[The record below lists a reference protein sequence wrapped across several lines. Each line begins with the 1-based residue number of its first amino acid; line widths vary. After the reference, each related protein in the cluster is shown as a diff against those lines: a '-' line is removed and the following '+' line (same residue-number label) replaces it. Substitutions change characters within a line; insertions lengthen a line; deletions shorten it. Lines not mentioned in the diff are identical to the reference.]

1 MKKEKILSF
10 ATLLFI
16 LLAVFYFLSNINN
29 VKNINIMNNRYN
41 TFDYKIYIENG
52 NTRSIPM
59 HIEARIERK
68 NGTLVK
74 KINAVINNE
83 KTAYNVIETD
93 ITDIYNPDI
102 HNVIP
107 ITSIPGYRIENGHYV
122 DIARQNTRSITIEK
136 KWTNGERVRK
146 DSVQVRIKG
155 GTSQSSVYHSVIQ
168 EVTLK
173 ASERWTKVIQV
184 PRYDYL
190 YYSVEEVPVNNFTT
204 SYSEP
209 TTNNFIITNTF
220 TPQKH
225 TLGVLMGVEGGNKDL
240 LPREIEVK
248 VKDAWS
254 TDFSRIEKMRLNS
267 EKTEYYAEI
276 TGYDVTKDG
285 TPSHIDTRIDY
296 EIPGYRKVQGK
307 YQYIVNNIQK
317 TVRVEKENG
326 KDNIPFKIYL
336 KQNGVKLENTVR
348 IVKAGSTETFSVP
361 ETKFADGSRYTYT
374 LEHEE
379 TPTLPEGY
387 SIVKV
392 SDELIKIKYTSPN
405 INVNKE
411 FTVTNGDKT
420 NLPQTVSVTINN
432 NKGLA
437 PKTVNATLKADKSA
451 YVLSQSLPKNDT
463 RGDVVT
469 YSYVLNTNIPGYN
482 KTNEGYEFVVSNGAM
497 TFEKQWVNG
506 ETVRPESIQ
515 FKIKRG
521 YLSGQ
526 SMATYT
532 EFGHEIVTLR
542 ASEGWRK
549 VVTDLP
555 RTDINGRYYA
565 YIPEELPVPN
575 FTPKYTWPNNI
586 IITNTY
592 VVPKENKKFVVNVNG
607 GNKNVLPNTVEVTI
621 KNDKGIAEKVVSATL
636 NANKTAYEVT
646 QNLDTTKLNGER
658 INYTVSP
665 KTDIPN
671 YTKSDNAYT
680 YVSSKKTF
688 EKVIPKENG
697 KPIEVKVILTRNG
710 SKVLPEKAVTV
721 NTGETARFTDLDKTD
736 SNGIDYN
743 YGVIIEPSNNV
754 LPEGYAIDN
763 ATGKVTYTSPK
774 VAVTKDI
781 TVNGGNKNA
790 LPNEIDVR
798 IENNRGLS
806 NVNKKA
812 RLNTGKTAY
821 VVNESL
827 DKTTTSADE
836 ITYTVKPV
844 TEITNYTKND
854 SGYTYVSPKKNF
866 EKVVPKE
873 NGKPIPVKV
882 ILTRNG
888 SKVLPEKSVI
898 VNTGE
903 TARFTDLDK
912 TDSNG
917 VDYNYGVI
925 IEPTDNSRLP
935 EGYSIDNQTGKVV
948 YTSPRMNITVEKNW
962 VNGETVRPETI
973 TAKLKRKINTD
984 NAYTFVQDIT
994 VRKDN
999 NWRLVVSNLEKT
1011 DANGNDYTYIVE
1023 EETNVNGFNPSYS
1036 GLTITNTYVIT
1047 KENKKLTVNVN
1058 GGNKET
1064 LPQNIQVTIKN
1075 DKGLAEKVVNA
1086 TLNRDKT
1093 AYEVTENL
1101 DTTKPNGERINYT
1114 AVPKGDIP
1122 NYTKDERGGYTYV
1135 SPKAPVSIVVPK
1147 ENGKPIEVKAVLT
1160 RNGVKVEP
1168 EKVVTVNTGETANF
1182 GNLDSTDANGNPYRY
1197 GIEIKPSENGLPEGY
1212 SIQNGKII
1220 YTSPKITVNKNIT
1233 VTDGNKEVLPNE
1245 IDVRIEN
1252 NRGLSNIN
1260 KKARLNTGKTAY
1272 VVNESLDKTTTSA
1285 DEITYTV
1292 KPVTEITNY
1301 TKNDLGYTYVSPK
1314 TTFEKVVPKEN
1325 GKSIEVKVI
1334 LTRNGEK
1341 VSPEKSVIVNTGETA
1356 RFTDLD
1362 KTDINGNVYNYDIKV
1377 EPSNNRL
1384 PEGYTVDNQTGK
1396 VTYTSPKITVNKE
1409 ITVNGGD
1416 KSRLPNEIDVRIEN
1430 NRGLSSINKKARL
1443 NQGKTAYV
1451 VNESLDKTTTSAD
1464 EITYTVVPV
1473 TDIANYTKT
1482 NESYTYVSPQG
1493 EFRNKILVNGG
1504 NKNVLPNQIDVKIK
1518 NDKNQPER
1526 TVKANLKADKSGYEI
1541 TENLPQTTN
1550 TGEHISYSIEPLT
1563 QITNYVVESGNYRY
1577 VTPRI
1582 NITIEKNWV
1591 NGETV
1596 RPETITAKLKRKI
1609 ASDNAYTFVQDITV
1623 RKENN
1628 WRLVVSNLEK
1638 TDENGNDY
1646 TYIVEEE
1653 TNVNGFNPSYS
1664 GLTITNTYVITKENK
1679 KLTVN
1684 VNGGNKETLPQNIQV
1699 TIKNDK
1705 GLAEKV
1711 VNATLNRDKTAYE
1724 VTENLDTTKP
1734 NGERINYTA
1743 VPKGDIPNYTK
1754 DERGGYTYVSPKAP
1768 VSIVVPKEN
1777 GKPIEVKAVL
1787 TRNGVKVEPEK
1798 VVTVNTGETANFG
1811 NLDSTDAN
1819 GNPYRYG
1826 IEIKPS
1832 ENGLPEGYS
1841 IQNGKVV
1848 YTSPKI
1854 TFEKVVPK
1862 ENGKSIPVKVKL
1874 TRNGVELQGKEVIVN
1889 TGETARFTD
1898 LDKTD
1903 ANGNLYTY
1911 DIKVEATDNG
1921 NLPEGYTVDKTTGKV
1936 TYTSPKIVVTKDIT
1950 VTGGNKELL
1959 PTSIKAIVSNDRGLE
1974 EKEVDATLNQDKT
1987 AYVVNESLDK
1997 TTSSAEKIT
2006 YTVMPKT
2013 DITNYTKT
2021 ADTYTYVS
2029 PKVNVTVEKNWV
2041 NGETVIP
2048 ETITAKLKRKIASD
2062 NTYTFVQD
2070 VTVRKDNNWQ
2080 LVVANL
2086 DSTDANGNDY
2096 TYIVEEETN
2105 VDNFNAG
2112 YNGLIITNTYV
2123 SPKKQLDLRVDV
2135 NGGDKNTL
2143 PQTIDVEIIDNSD
2156 SKNPQVVKTE
2166 TIRLNQDKTAY
2177 VGNIIVNTTKP
2188 NGQEIPY
2195 IVKPKT
2201 SLEDLGFRKDQTGNY
2216 IYTPKL
2222 NTVTGKITYINGRT
2236 LWKDLDVKL
2245 YKNGNEVV
2253 GTTKKITRDELI
2265 NNKFIASN
2273 EEKAIKVVSYENQKE
2288 TEDDGTRNTYE
2299 VRITSEVPGFRKEVL
2314 KEDKITNIILRYQNE
2329 VRDLTYTP
2337 TFTGGNAN
2345 ERPEL
2350 TVILKKKEKTVENPN
2365 NETFVEEERKVSVNG
2380 NAVTFNQKVVKN
2392 YDGTD
2397 VEYKFEVT
2405 VKPNSN
2411 YRLINGETEGEFKLE
2426 YVSPK
2431 ISFTGNVKWVNG
2443 ENINKP
2449 NVTLGLVRNGVR
2461 LEDKYNKVV
2470 STQNTSEVNVTWNDL
2485 DKTDKE
2491 GNVYTYTIVEDT
2503 VLENYTKRYE
2513 NGNTKV
2519 VNTYVSPKINFEK
2532 TVKQNGGK
2540 NIPVKVTLT
2549 RNGVNVTPEKTVTVN
2564 TGETARFT
2572 DLDKTDANG
2581 NPYTYDGV
2589 ITATLPEGYSWKKD
2603 KDGNIV
2609 VEYTSPKINLTVE
2622 KMWEGGDTLIP
2633 ENIEVKLKRRLKQV
2647 NGNTNPNN
2655 TNTYVDFENN
2665 TYQVEKN
2672 NNWTKEISN
2681 LDKTDE
2687 NANEYE
2693 YIVEEITNIENFT
2706 NTVNNFRI
2714 TNIYNVPNKNYPFE
2728 MPVNGGDK
2736 TKLPKVINVVIENKA
2751 NGENKGSHTL
2761 TLNEDKTAYTGN
2773 INLPSTDERG
2783 NRVNYGIKEVEE
2795 IPGYVKDNQGGYTFV
2810 PKKIEVNKNISV
2822 NPELINKMKS
2832 DGVKNIEINVKRNG
2846 EVIKTITVPLT
2857 DFDSNGNYKVVMP
2870 DLDETDQN
2878 GNKYN
2883 YDLDIIN
2890 LVGYDVEKKTDNQG
2904 NTVINI
2910 SKKVEIFNKEVTV
2923 TTNGGKVRPTVAVEL
2938 LKNGNKV
2945 KETKITNNKVVFEN
2959 LEKNDKLGN
2968 KFEYIVKI
2976 KNEEDIRNRF
2986 SYEVKLIDSINSE
2999 KAVVVLNYIVKKI
3012 DVPFKLVYQGANGE
3026 EKPKVSIRLLRDGK
3040 PVGDI
3045 VTLNG
3050 EYEYVFK
3057 GLDETDQNGNIY
3069 EYKVEIVGEI
3079 PGYEVTMSPSGKTII
3094 LTKKMEKG
3102 KFLPYAGTEKN
3113 VGVSTLLI
3121 LMIGYG
3127 LKAFK
3132 AQRKINTVTNIR
3144 GIKR

>member
-1 MKKEKILSF
+1 MKKG
-10 ATLLFI
+10 TL
-16 LLAVFYFLSNINN
+16 NINN
-29 VKNINIMNNRYN
+29 KYIKLIVLTVAIIVTLLSMYILNNTNNKAYHVNTINQKSNYYGYGYGYNYGREVVNIPDEKLKNLLIKELRGKNTEGRIKLYDSTYEKPDYETVIYKDEMEKIQSLRLDNTGISDFTGLETAKRMTSLNLSNNKIVNIDSLRRLTNLTDLNLGGSILNNYGAAVTSNQITNIEPLSGLINLRNLDLTNNKVANIEPLRGLTNLTNLNLTSNKVVNIEPLSGLTNLTDLNLSINQIENISSLSGLTNLMNLDLSINRIGNIEPLNRLKRLTILNLALNKVSSVENLRELVNLTTLNLYNNKVVNIEPLSRLTSLTTLNLYNNNIVNIEYLSGLSSLEILDLGRNNIKNLEVLSGLRTLRNLRTLYLYNNEIENIEPLLQLRNLTNLYLRDNKIENIDRLRELTNINKLTLYTQEINVRPNTNKFNLPVLKKYN
-41 TFDYKIYIENG
+41 GEVFDIVQASNGLLKKNSDGTYSFTRRETEIQTIELGNGIENKDPKVDSNWDKSTPIYLIEIDPANIFVEKVAITKTIKDKS
-52 NTRSIPM
+52 NT
-59 HIEARIERK
+59 
-68 NGTLVK
+68 LL
-74 KINAVINNE
+74 NNE
-83 KTAYNVIETD
+83 KEIKVVPVIKRNGQVITNANTNNVGHRANNEELLTYTWNELIKSDDTYTDYN
-93 ITDIYNPDI
+93 Y
-102 HNVIP
+102 
-107 ITSIPGYRIENGHYV
+107 
-122 DIARQNTRSITIEK
+122 
-136 KWTNGERVRK
+136 
-146 DSVQVRIKG
+146 
-155 GTSQSSVYHSVIQ
+155 
-168 EVTLK
+168 EVTFD
-173 ASERWTKVIQV
+173 I
-184 PRYDYL
+184 
-190 YYSVEEVPVNNFTT
+190 
-204 SYSEP
+204 
-209 TTNNFIITNTF
+209 
-220 TPQKH
+220 
-225 TLGVLMGVEGGNKDL
+225 
-240 LPREIEVK
+240 
-248 VKDAWS
+248 
-254 TDFSRIEKMRLNS
+254 SR
-267 EKTEYYAEI
+267 
-276 TGYDVTKDG
+276 
-285 TPSHIDTRIDY
+285 
-296 EIPGYRKVQGK
+296 
-307 YQYIVNNIQK
+307 
-317 TVRVEKENG
+317 
-326 KDNIPFKIYL
+326 
-336 KQNGVKLENTVR
+336 
-348 IVKAGSTETFSVP
+348 
-361 ETKFADGSRYTYT
+361 
-374 LEHEE
+374 
-379 TPTLPEGY
+379 LPEGY
-387 SIVKV
+387 SI
-392 SDELIKIKYTSPN
+392 EPNIKTADNQADFNITYVSPN
-405 INVNKE
+405 ITVNKE

-451 YVLSQSLPKNDT
+451 YVLNESLPKTDT

-469 YSYVLNTNIPGYN
+469 YTYVLNTNISGYN

-565 YIPEELPVPN
+565 YLPEELPVPN

-665 KTDIPN
+665 KTDIIN
-671 YTKSDNAYT
+671 Y
-680 YVSSKKTF
+680 
-688 EKVIPKENG
+688 E
-697 KPIEVKVILTRNG
+697 
-710 SKVLPEKAVTV
+710 
-721 NTGETARFTDLDKTD
+721 
-736 SNGIDYN
+736 
-743 YGVIIEPSNNV
+743 
-754 LPEGYAIDN
+754 
-763 ATGKVTYTSPK
+763 
-774 VAVTKDI
+774 
-781 TVNGGNKNA
+781 
-790 LPNEIDVR
+790 
-798 IENNRGLS
+798 
-806 NVNKKA
+806 
-812 RLNTGKTAY
+812 
-821 VVNESL
+821 
-827 DKTTTSADE
+827 
-836 ITYTVKPV
+836 
-844 TEITNYTKND
+844 KND
-854 SGYTYVSPKKNF
+854 SGYTYVSPKIIF
-866 EKVVPKE
+866 ERVIPKE

-888 SKVLPEKSVI
+888 EKVSPEKSVI

-903 TARFTDLDK
+903 TARFTELDK
-912 TDSNG
+912 TDFNG
-917 VDYNYGVI
+917 VNYNYGVI
-925 IEPTDNSRLP
+925 IEP
-935 EGYSIDNQTGKVV
+935 
-948 YTSPRMNITVEKNW
+948 
-962 VNGETVRPETI
+962 
-973 TAKLKRKINTD
+973 
-984 NAYTFVQDIT
+984 
-994 VRKDN
+994 
-999 NWRLVVSNLEKT
+999 SN
-1011 DANGNDYTYIVE
+1011 
-1023 EETNVNGFNPSYS
+1023 
-1036 GLTITNTYVIT
+1036 
-1047 KENKKLTVNVN
+1047 
-1058 GGNKET
+1058 
-1064 LPQNIQVTIKN
+1064 
-1075 DKGLAEKVVNA
+1075 
-1086 TLNRDKT
+1086 
-1093 AYEVTENL
+1093 
-1101 DTTKPNGERINYT
+1101 
-1114 AVPKGDIP
+1114 
-1122 NYTKDERGGYTYV
+1122 
-1135 SPKAPVSIVVPK
+1135 
-1147 ENGKPIEVKAVLT
+1147 
-1160 RNGVKVEP
+1160 
-1168 EKVVTVNTGETANF
+1168 
-1182 GNLDSTDANGNPYRY
+1182 
-1197 GIEIKPSENGLPEGY
+1197 NGLPEGY
-1212 SIQNGKII
+1212 SIQNGKIT

-1233 VTDGNKEVLPNE
+1233 VTGGNKEILPNE

-1384 PEGYTVDNQTGK
+1384 PEGYTVDNATGK
-1396 VTYTSPKITVNKE
+1396 VTYISPKVTVSKDISVIGGNKE
-1409 ITVNGGD
+1409 V
-1416 KSRLPNEIDVRIEN
+1416 LPNEIDVRIEN

-1473 TDIANYTKT
+1473 TEIANYTKT

-1550 TGEHISYSIEPLT
+1550 AGEHISYSIEPLT
-1563 QITNYVVESGNYRY
+1563 QITNYVLDNGNYRY

-1582 NITIEKNWV
+1582 NITVEKNWV

-1609 ASDNAYTFVQDITV
+1609 AADNAYTFVQDVTV
-1623 RKENN
+1623 RKDNN

-1638 TDENGNDY
+1638 TDANGNDY

-1653 TNVNGFNPSYS
+1653 TNVDNFNPSYS
-1664 GLTITNTYVITKENK
+1664 GLTITNTYVITKESK
-1679 KLTVN
+1679 KFTVN

-1711 VNATLNRDKTAYE
+1711 VNATLNQDKTAYE

-1754 DERGGYTYVSPKAP
+1754 DEREGYTYVSPKAP

-1787 TRNGVKVEPEK
+1787 TRNGVKVEPET

-1826 IEIKPS
+1826 VEIKPS

-1848 YTSPKI
+1848 YTSPKT
-1854 TFEKVVPK
+1854 TFEKLVPK

-1874 TRNGVELQGKEVIVN
+1874 LRNGVEVQGKEVIVN

-1911 DIKVEATDNG
+1911 DIKVEAIDNG
-1921 NLPEGYTVDKTTGKV
+1921 NLPEGYTVDKATGKV

-1950 VTGGNKELL
+1950 VIGGNKELL
-1959 PTSIKAIVSNDRGLE
+1959 PSSIKAIISNDRGLE
-1974 EKEVDATLNQDKT
+1974 EKEVDATLNREKT

-1997 TTSSAEKIT
+1997 TTASADKIT
-2006 YTVMPKT
+2006 YTVVPKT

-2070 VTVRKDNNWQ
+2070 VTVRKDNNWR
-2080 LVVANL
+2080 LVVSNL
-2086 DSTDANGNDY
+2086 EKTDANGNDY

-2112 YNGLIITNTYV
+2112 YNGLTITNTYV

-2143 PQTIDVEIIDNSD
+2143 PQTIEVEIIDNSD
-2156 SKNPQVVKTE
+2156 SQNPQVVKTE

-2177 VGNIIVNTTKP
+2177 VGNTIVNTTKP

-2273 EEKAIKVVSYENQKE
+2273 EEKTIKVVSYENQKE

-2380 NAVTFNQKVVKN
+2380 NAVTFNQKVAKN

-2411 YRLINGETEGEFKLE
+2411 YRLIKGEADGEFKLE

-2431 ISFTGNVKWVNG
+2431 ISFEGKVKWVNG

-2470 STQNTSEVNVTWNDL
+2470 STQNTNEVNVTWNEL

-2503 VLENYTKRYE
+2503 VLENYTKSYE

-2549 RNGVNVTPEKTVTVN
+2549 RNGVNVTPEKSVTVN

-2572 DLDKTDANG
+2572 DLDKTDLNG

-2647 NGNTNPNN
+2647 NGNN

-2706 NTVNNFRI
+2706 NKVNNFRI
-2714 TNIYNVPNKNYPFE
+2714 TNIYNVPNIDLPIN
-2728 MPVNGGDK
+2728 VNITGGNKDKLPSSIEVQIIDKKTGNVSRTVSVPLNGDK
-2736 TKLPKVINVVIENKA
+2736 TGYSKIENIEKTDKQGNVINYKVKVLTDIPNYVKPENT
-2751 NGENKGSHTL
+2751 ENTTETL
-2761 TLNEDKTAYTGN
+2761 TYKSPKITFEKDIN
-2773 INLPSTDERG
+2773 I
-2783 NRVNYGIKEVEE
+2783 
-2795 IPGYVKDNQGGYTFV
+2795 
-2810 PKKIEVNKNISV
+2810 
-2822 NPELINKMKS
+2822 NPELINKMKA

-2857 DFDSNGNYKVVMP
+2857 DFDSNGNYKVVLS

-2910 SKKVEIFNKEVTV
+2910 SKKVERFNKEVTV
-2923 TTNGGKVRPTVAVEL
+2923 TTNGGKVRPTVVVEL

-3026 EKPKVSIRLLRDGK
+3026 EKPKVNIRLLRDGK
-3040 PVGDI
+3040 PLGDI

-3132 AQRKINTVTNIR
+3132 AQKKINTVTNIR